1 MTLSPMRFKSYVW
14 PHNPR
19 TYEIEFRRGIV
30 THKVPFGAYTL
41 QNLGRTNRVLRG
53 EGEFCGV
60 GAYEEFK
67 KLASVFYEDTPGILV
82 HPLWQT
88 ANAYFAD
95 LSLKEVPTQDYVS
108 YTFEFWEC
116 FDGYESGA
124 VKVSYSGGTSLTAAS
139 AGKTSGKS
147 WYTVKS
153 GDCMWNIAN
162 ACGLTLAELVALNP
176 QVKNPNLIYPGD
188 VLRTA

>member
-1 MTLSPMRFKSYVW
+1 MTLSPMKFKSYVW

-53 EGEFCGV
+53 EGEFCGA

>member
-1 MTLSPMRFKSYVW
+1 MRFKSYVW

-53 EGEFCGV
+53 EGEFCGA

>member
-53 EGEFCGV
+53 EGEFCGA

>member
-53 EGEFCGV
+53 EGEFCGT